1 LKQVHTELNV
11 TATVMALRPSPII
24 ATNSSK
30 QGNKSTGGSLEI
42 RKAVAQ
48 RLNLHVCMKDR
59 PKMSMVTQQ
68 QLTTVNKASCKECS
82 LLWI

>member
-1 LKQVHTELNV
+1 
-11 TATVMALRPSPII
+11 MAWRPSPIV

-42 RKAVAQ
+42 RKALAQ
-48 RLNLHVCMKDR
+48 ILNLHVCMKDR

-68 QLTTVNKASCKECS
+68 QLTKRPAKNVACYEYKYVTSGKHTS
-82 LLWI
+82 